1 MKLRV
6 DMTQF
11 TFGDAIDL
19 EEQGFTLKECQR
31 LITSGEVPVKLAVV
45 LMWIFRRK
53 EEPTFTYADAAA
65 TPITDGLDLDMVG
78 DDTDPKA
85 DPGDDSPPSASGP
98 VGRPRKPAPSAGS
111 TSAPSNVS

>member
-6 DMTQF
+6 DMSQF

-31 LITSGEVPVKLAVV
+31 LITAGEVPVKLAVV
-45 LMWIFRRK
+45 LMWIFHRK
-53 EEPTFTYADAAA
+53 QEAGFTYEDAAA
-65 TPITDGLDLDMVG
+65 TPITDGLDLEMVG

-85 DPGDDSPPSASGP
+85 NPGNDSPPSASAR

-111 TSAPSNVS
+111 TSAPLSDS